1 MKLIFAGTPAFAASA
16 LEALIAAGH
25 EIALVLTQ
33 PDRPAGRGM
42 QLKASAVKTLALEHG
57 LRVEQPLSLKKDLA
71 AQMLLREVDADVM
84 VVAAYG
90 LILPPAVLSIP
101 RRGCINIHASLLP
114 RWRGAAP
121 VQRALEAGDRDTGI
135 TIMQMD
141 EGLDTGDMLGV
152 YPLSIEESDT
162 AASLM
167 QTLARLGGC
176 AIVDTLANLDSI
188 TPVKQPESGVVYAA
202 KIDKA
207 EAAIDWSLDARTIA
221 RRIRAFNPMPG
232 AVTSLDGKPLK
243 LWQARMVEQQGKPGQ
258 VLQADANGVVIAA
271 NGGAVCVTELQ
282 SAGGKRLSAREFI
295 AGHQHLPG
303 CLLGVAVE

>member
-16 LEALIAAGH
+16 LQALIDTGH

-42 QLKASAVKTLALEHG
+42 QLKASAVKTLAQAHS
-57 LRVEQPLSLKKDLA
+57 LRVEQPLSLKKNET
-71 AQMLLREVDADVM
+71 AQAMLREVGAELM

-90 LILPPAVLSIP
+90 LILPPEVLTIP
-101 RRGCINIHASLLP
+101 PRGCINIHASLLP

-121 VQRALEAGDRDTGI
+121 IQRALESGDRETGI
-135 TIMQMD
+135 SIMQMN
-141 EGLDTGDMLGV
+141 EGLDTGDILGV
-152 YPLSIEESDT
+152 YPLSIEETDT

-167 QTLARLGGC
+167 QDLAKLGGC

-188 TPVKQPESGVVYAA
+188 TPVKQLASGVAYAA

-207 EAAIDWSLDARTIA
+207 EAAINWSDSAKTIA

-232 AVTSLDGKPLK
+232 AVTTLNGKPLK
-243 LWQARMVEQQGKPGQ
+243 LWLARAVEQQGEPGQ
-258 VLQADANGVVIAA
+258 ILQADANGVVIAA
-271 NGGAVCVTELQ
+271 GSGAVCATELQ
-282 SAGGKRLSAREFI
+282 NAGGKRLSARDFV
-295 AGHQHLPG
+295 AGHQQLTG
-303 CLLGVAVE
+303 CVLGAKN